1 MYVLEQFKKDR
12 IISNLGSYEVYYQVA
27 LGSLINETG
36 INNVESE
43 IDLQNGLSSIYEMCQ
58 DIKCLDNATEIFEN
72 ELRKQ
77 AAMDAVQHFV
87 NENLALIK
95 NKEFD
100 VEPIINKINDDLFFE
115 RTMIELCKKEKDTN
129 IIKWKKIITDEIATS
144 IYNSIKEL

>member
-43 IDLQNGLSSIYEMCQ
+43 IDLQNALSSIYEMCQ